1 MAVEK
6 KLDKKLYQEWY
17 QSMRQWNEAE
27 LIDRI
32 RNARKLT
39 PQQGWEQFVALVE
52 FCWKLAPPQ
61 SDYQRKEK
69 LETLRLYYER
79 IQKFEAW
86 RQTRGKWKTR

>member
-17 QSMRQWNEAE
+17 QSMRRWNEAE

-32 RNARKLT
+32 RNAGKQT
-39 PQQGWEQFVALVE
+39 PQQGWEQFVALIE

-69 LETLRLYYER
+69 LDVLQHYYER
-79 IQKFEAW
+79 IRKFEAW
-86 RQTRGKWKTR
+86 RQARGKTS